1 MNQVIYLLI
10 SFSYGF
16 ISGVLYILLNS
27 LFKKNNFIY
36 YLLIFLYFIIITT
49 IYILLFFL
57 INNAEIHLY
66 LKIVLI
72 IGFLTSFKMSTYC
85 KTPSFINKIQTNV
98 KD

>member
-16 ISGVLYILLNS
+16 ISGLLYNLLNS
-27 LFKKNNFIY
+27 VFKKYNYIY
-36 YLLIFLYFIIITT
+36 YLIILVYFMLITT
-49 IYILLFFL
+49 IYIFLFFL

-72 IGFLTSFKMSTYC
+72 TGFLTSFKASIFC
-85 KTPSFINKIQTNV
+85 KTRVFYSK
-98 KD
+98 K